1 MASHRKCRVAGW
13 LTTAILL
20 VVGLFVLSLFLGK
33 YPLRMGDLLAGD
45 IQARRVFFTLRL
57 PRTLTALAGGF
68 GLGAAGW
75 VYQMVFRNPLAAPD
89 VVGVSSGA
97 SAGAAAAILFLSAA
111 PALVTAGAF
120 LGGLLAVLLALGLS
134 ALAPGKG
141 HGTVVLAGVAVHSL
155 AQTVLMFLKL
165 AADPEKELASIE
177 YWIMGSL
184 NAVTLSRIGVPLLVG
199 GAGLWILFL
208 LSRQIQL
215 LSVEEEEARLLGV
228 PVGRL
233 RLFVLLAAT
242 LVVTSVV
249 SVTGLISFVGLLAP
263 HTARLLIRENGRAAM
278 WLGGFVG
285 SILLCGADMVA
296 RSAASAELPVSIFTS
311 LLGAPFL
318 IYLMMKKEEGGR
330 GSCRRQRKSTRRKVT

>member
-1 MASHRKCRVAGW
+1 MDSYRRYKRTGW
-13 LTTAILL
+13 LAAAILL
-20 VVGLFVLSLFLGK
+20 VIGAFILSLFLGK
-33 YPLRMGDLLAGD
+33 YPLGLADLLAGD
-45 IQARRVFFTLRL
+45 TQAGKVFFTLRL
-57 PRTLTALAGGF
+57 PRTIMAVAGGF

-120 LGGLLAVLLALGLS
+120 IGGLLAVLLALGLS

-141 HGTVVLAGVAVHSL
+141 HGTIVLAGVAVHSL

-184 NAVTLSRIGVPLLVG
+184 NAVTLTKIGVPLLVCA
-199 GAGLWILFL
+199 AGLVVLFL
-208 LSRQIQL
+208 LYRQIQI
-215 LSVEEEEARLLGV
+215 LSVEEGEARLLGV
-228 PVGRL
+228 SVGRM
-233 RLFVLLAAT
+233 RLLVLLAAT
-242 LVVTSVV
+242 LVVTAVV

-263 HTARLLIRENGRAAM
+263 HTARLLIRENGKTAL
-278 WLGGFVG
+278 WLGGLVG
-285 SILLCGADMVA
+285 SILLCGADMLA
-296 RSAASAELPVSIFTS
+296 RSVAAAELPVSIFTS

-318 IYLMMKKEEGGR
+318 IYLMMRRGGWE
-330 GSCRRQRKSTRRKVT
+330 

>member
-1 MASHRKCRVAGW
+1 MDSYRRYKRTGW
-13 LTTAILL
+13 LAAAILL
-20 VVGLFVLSLFLGK
+20 VIGAFILSLFLGK
-33 YPLRMGDLLAGD
+33 YPLRLADLLAGD
-45 IQARRVFFTLRL
+45 TQAGKVFFTLRL
-57 PRTLTALAGGF
+57 PRTILAVAGGF

-141 HGTVVLAGVAVHSL
+141 HGTIVLAGVAVHSL

-184 NAVTLSRIGVPLLVG
+184 NAVTLTKIGVPLLVCA
-199 GAGLWILFL
+199 AGLVVLFL
-208 LSRQIQL
+208 LYRQIQI
-215 LSVEEEEARLLGV
+215 LSVEEGEARLLGV
-228 PVGRL
+228 SVGRM
-233 RLFVLLAAT
+233 RLLVLLAAT
-242 LVVTSVV
+242 LVVTAVV

-263 HTARLLIRENGRAAM
+263 HTARLLIRENGKTAL
-278 WLGGFVG
+278 WLGGLVG
-285 SILLCGADMVA
+285 SILLCGADMLA
-296 RSAASAELPVSIFTS
+296 RSVAAAELPVSIFTS

-318 IYLMMKKEEGGR
+318 IYLMMRRGGWE
-330 GSCRRQRKSTRRKVT
+330 